1 MDPNE
6 ERLKNMEAQLRYLTE
21 SAQKL
26 TNMVYDLGTALQNMH
41 KQHMKELK
49 ACQEAYLQNLEAHQ
63 GLEDAVMD
71 SIDSMSTDCNP
82 WG

>member
-6 ERLKNMEAQLRYLTE
+6 DRLKNMEAQLRYLAE
-21 SAQKL
+21 STQKL
-26 TNMVYDLGTALQNMH
+26 TNMVYNLGTAIHEMH

-49 ACQEAYLQNLEAHQ
+49 ACQKAYQQNLEAHQ
-63 GLEDAVMD
+63 GLEDAVME
-71 SIDSMSTDCNP
+71 SLDSMDCSP